1 MTAAPR
7 AEKLGYELH
16 DLVAALEPARW
27 RDEARAQLRGSFED
41 ARQTVE
47 DARRDWSDEP
57 ELDEPRSQLED
68 ISVLLREHLPDESDG
83 RERWMEFRELLHPA
97 YEELAA
103 TLRACH
109 VELPSLRPTNYARSG
124 FHVLAAVIGLLLVQ
138 YTPWAFV
145 IAVPV
150 GLASLFWF
158 LEIARRVSDRWNR
171 ALMKFFAPIAHPHE
185 RFRVNSSTWFAT
197 ALSLLA
203 LTFEPVVAGSAI
215 MVLGVGDP
223 AAALVGRRFGRVELV
238 NSRTLEGT
246 LTFVAV
252 SFLVVLAVLYMWH
265 GELSLGR
272 KIAVAAA
279 GAVAGALT
287 ELFCRRIDDNFAI
300 PVVAGAFVWAVVAV

>member
-27 RDEARAQLRGSFED
+27 RDEARGKLRNAFED
-41 ARQTVE
+41 ARQAVE

-57 ELDEPRSQLED
+57 ALEEPRSQLAD
-68 ISVLLREHLPDESDG
+68 ISRLLTEHLPAESDG
-83 RERWMEFRELLHPA
+83 RERWMEFREQLHPA

-103 TLRACH
+103 ALRACH

-138 YTPWAFV
+138 YAPWALV

-223 AAALVGRRFGRVELV
+223 AAALVGRKFGRVELV

-252 SFLVVLAVLYMWH
+252 SFLVVLAVLYLWH

-272 KIAVAAA
+272 KMAVAGA
-279 GAVAGALT
+279 GAMAGALT